1 MKPTLFILAGLPG
14 TGKTTLTRKVAR
26 VLPAA
31 CLRIDTIEQ
40 GLRDLCGVAVHG
52 EGYGLAYRLAQE
64 NLSLG
69 LSVIA
74 DCCNPI
80 GITRDAWE
88 DVARRPGCDF
98 LHVEIVCSDPVEH
111 RRRIETRGPD
121 IAGLPSPSWAEV
133 QRRDYHAWDRP
144 RRVLDTAGKSAD
156 EVATEFLRSIAAP
169 AKA

>member
-14 TGKTTLTRKVAR
+14 TGKTTLARKLAR
-26 VLPAA
+26 ALPAA

-69 LSVIA
+69 LSVVA
-74 DCCNPI
+74 DSRNPI

-88 DVARRPGCDF
+88 DVARRSGCDF
-98 LHVEIVCSDPVEH
+98 LHVELVCSDLVEH
-111 RRRIETRGPD
+111 RRRIETRVPD
-121 IAGLPSPSWAEV
+121 IAGLPSPTWAEV
-133 QRRDYHAWDRP
+133 QGRDYHPWDRP

-156 EVATEFLRSIAAP
+156 EVAAEFLRAIVAST
-169 AKA
+169 KA